1 MIYIHPTVKS
11 KIRKIFNK
19 TIKLN
24 LFHEQLCKKMIF
36 FIINMHTWIKK
47 ISSTTGKV
55 YYVNIETNQSS
66 WYVPKNESRL
76 SPIRELDEK

>member
-1 MIYIHPTVKS
+1 
-11 KIRKIFNK
+11 
-19 TIKLN
+19 
-24 LFHEQLCKKMIF
+24 LFHEQLYKKMIF

-76 SPIRELDEK
+76 SPIRELDEYEQK